1 MLRKYCK
8 AYYLKDIRQFSGW
21 TEKNEPGES
30 ELTDEDVVYLWD
42 DFTVVRSPVI
52 PDKGVVFD
60 AITPEWQEFCTTV
73 LQFAIPEDL
82 RYAYEEQ
89 KQENQETAAQQNAP
103 EATGEEQSTVS
114 M

>member
-8 AYYLKDIRQFSGW
+8 AYYLRDLRQFNGW
-21 TEKNEPGES
+21 TEKREADES

-52 PDKGVVFD
+52 PDKGLIFD
-60 AITPEWQEFCTTV
+60 TVTPEWQEFCTTS

-89 KQENQETAAQQNAP
+89 TQEVQGTA
-103 EATGEEQSTVS
+103 EASGEEQSTAAV
-114 M
+114 

>member
-8 AYYLKDIRQFSGW
+8 AYYLKDLRAFSAW
-21 TEKNEPGES
+21 TEKREADEA

-52 PDKGVVFD
+52 PDKGLIFD
-60 AITPEWQEFCTTV
+60 TVTPEWQEFCATS

-82 RYAYEEQ
+82 RYAYEE
-89 KQENQETAAQQNAP
+89 EETADPQNGTD
-103 EATGEEQSTVS
+103 ATGEEQSTAAV
-114 M
+114 